1 MLINQY
7 DKLILV
13 LHDGLRRNLYLSI
26 AEAAK
31 DNNMNVVIFCFS
43 IEEYYWFKINF
54 DQKNCISLIRNHKP
68 NKLDSGKVERSIDV
82 VADFIS
88 INQAAKIYSSM
99 LNALN
104 NEVLAQEK
112 TIIFGGNGLHSFDI
126 AIKNF
131 SLAHPNIHTIFSELS
146 NIDNKTFFD
155 CLGSNASSFF
165 YKALKNNSISFPNYN
180 NEKFKKWKEDYCKHK
195 LSTHIIK
202 QAPQRNLVKKIIH
215 RICGLIE
222 IVLNIPS
229 YQKYKFTYNLKKK
242 KKKKTI
248 YIESWNGHIDE
259 IEKKENY
266 IFFPLQVFE
275 DSQIKLHSNID
286 NLSAIKHLNKLA
298 EELKLTLVI
307 KPHPAET
314 NRYALDSILE
324 LKKIY
329 KFKISNKNTF
339 ELIKH
344 SQKTVVINS
353 TVGLESILL
362 NKETI
367 FLGESFYKYFSDE
380 KILNYYLNH
389 WLIDID
395 IFSHQKISN
404 DKLNAILEKAN
415 NIHD

>member
-1 MLINQY
+1 M
-7 DKLILV
+7 
-13 LHDGLRRNLYLSI
+13 
-26 AEAAK
+26 
-31 DNNMNVVIFCFS
+31 
-43 IEEYYWFKINF
+43 
-54 DQKNCISLIRNHKP
+54 
-68 NKLDSGKVERSIDV
+68 
-82 VADFIS
+82 
-88 INQAAKIYSSM
+88 
-99 LNALN
+99 
-104 NEVLAQEK
+104 
-112 TIIFGGNGLHSFDI
+112 
-126 AIKNF
+126 
-131 SLAHPNIHTIFSELS
+131 
-146 NIDNKTFFD
+146 
-155 CLGSNASSFF
+155 
-165 YKALKNNSISFPNYN
+165 
-180 NEKFKKWKEDYCKHK
+180 
-195 LSTHIIK
+195 
-202 QAPQRNLVKKIIH
+202 
-215 RICGLIE
+215 
-222 IVLNIPS
+222 
-229 YQKYKFTYNLKKK
+229 
-242 KKKKTI
+242 

-259 IEKKENY
+259 IEKNENY
-266 IFFPLQVFE
+266 ILFPLQVFE

-286 NLSAIKHLNKLA
+286 NLSAIKYLNKLS

-404 DKLNAILEKAN
+404 EQLNAILEKAN